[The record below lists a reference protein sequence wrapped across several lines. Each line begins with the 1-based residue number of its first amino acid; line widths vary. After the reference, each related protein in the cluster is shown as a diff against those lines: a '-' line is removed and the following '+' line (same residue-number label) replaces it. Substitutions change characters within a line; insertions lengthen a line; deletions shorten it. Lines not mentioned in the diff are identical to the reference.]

1 MLPNYVKK
9 EFSEVGEFV
18 KEVDALTSIALE
30 TQDLNDVK
38 KLYSAVNQLRDK
50 VDELYC
56 DLSIFE
62 FERRV
67 QL

>member
-1 MLPNYVKK
+1 MLPNYIKR

-18 KEVDALTSIALE
+18 KEVDDLTSIAFE

-56 DLSIFE
+56 DLSIFD
-62 FERRV
+62 FEERV
-67 QL
+67 QP

>member
-1 MLPNYVKK
+1 MLPNYIKR
-9 EFSEVGEFV
+9 EFSEVGELV
-18 KEVDALTSIALE
+18 KEVNALISITLE

-56 DLSIFE
+56 DLSIFD
-62 FERRV
+62 FEERV
-67 QL
+67 QS

>member
-1 MLPNYVKK
+1 MLPNYIKK
-9 EFSEVGEFV
+9 EFSEVGELV
-18 KEVDALTSIALE
+18 KEVNAIVSIALE

-56 DLSIFE
+56 DLSIFD
-62 FERRV
+62 FEERV
-67 QL
+67 QS

>member
-1 MLPNYVKK
+1 MLPNYIKR

-18 KEVDALTSIALE
+18 KEVDDLTSIALE

-56 DLSIFE
+56 DLSIFD
-62 FERRV
+62 FEERV
-67 QL
+67 QP